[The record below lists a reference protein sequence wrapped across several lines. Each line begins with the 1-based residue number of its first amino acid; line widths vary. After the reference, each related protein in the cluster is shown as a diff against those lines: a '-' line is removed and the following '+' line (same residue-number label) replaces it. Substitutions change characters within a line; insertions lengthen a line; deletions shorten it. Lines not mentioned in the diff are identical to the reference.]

1 MLAREMLRTKKN
13 QRVRELV
20 TEIFAECERKG
31 FTISDMKDL
40 ATIFPEIVNEA
51 IISEE
56 EKTVF
61 TVSSDI
67 QESQHSNAHT
77 H

>member
-1 MLAREMLRTKKN
+1 MLAREMLRVKKN
-13 QRVRELV
+13 QRVREFV

-67 QESQHSNAHT
+67 QESQHSNAHI

>member
-1 MLAREMLRTKKN
+1 MQIREMLRAKKN
-13 QRVRELV
+13 QKVKEFV

-31 FTISDMKDL
+31 FTVSDMKDL

-61 TVSSDI
+61 TVYSDT
-67 QESQHSNAHT
+67 QEFQCSNVHI

>member
-13 QRVRELV
+13 QRVREFV

-40 ATIFPEIVNEA
+40 ATIFPEIVNKA

>member
-1 MLAREMLRTKKN
+1 MLAREMLRVREN
-13 QRVRELV
+13 QRVREFV

-61 TVSSDI
+61 TVPSEI
-67 QESQHSNAHT
+67 QEFQHSNVHI

>member
-1 MLAREMLRTKKN
+1 MQTEELLRIKHN
-13 QRVRELV
+13 QKVKDFV
-20 TEIFAECERKG
+20 TEIFKECERKG

>member
-13 QRVRELV
+13 QRVRKLV

>member
-67 QESQHSNAHT
+67 QESQHSNSHT

>member
-1 MLAREMLRTKKN
+1 MLVREMLRVREN
-13 QRVRELV
+13 QRVREFV

-61 TVSSDI
+61 TVPSEI
-67 QESQHSNAHT
+67 QEFQHSNVHI